1 MAEQPQEITTVIHL
15 PAMIA
20 EIEAAN
26 CTLEA
31 YKEALARKSEALKE
45 LFQDGAPVADLIGW
59 QSATIDSIISHI
71 WQQLIPISARQSLA
85 LVAVGGYGRAELH
98 PRSDI
103 DILILT
109 GKNFTA
115 ADEEIGQF
123 VTHLW
128 DLGLDV
134 GHSVR
139 DVKRCIKEAKADVTV
154 ITNLIES
161 RLSLIHISEPTR
173 PY

>member
-1 MAEQPQEITTVIHL
+1 MATQPQEITAVIHL

-26 CTLEA
+26 CTIAA
-31 YKEALARKSEALKE
+31 YKKALTSTKEALTG
-45 LFQDGAPVADLIGW
+45 LFHQGAPTDELIGW
-59 QSATIDSIISHI
+59 QSSIVDAIITHI
-71 WQQLIPISARQSLA
+71 WERIIPADASNSVA

-109 GKNFTA
+109 SENFTD
-115 ADEEIGQF
+115 ADDEIGQF
-123 VTHLW
+123 ITHLW
-128 DLGLDV
+128 DLGLDI

-139 DVKRCIKEAKADVTV
+139 VYNAA
-154 ITNLIES
+154 S
-161 RLSLIHISEPTR
+161 RKQQPT
-173 PY
+173 